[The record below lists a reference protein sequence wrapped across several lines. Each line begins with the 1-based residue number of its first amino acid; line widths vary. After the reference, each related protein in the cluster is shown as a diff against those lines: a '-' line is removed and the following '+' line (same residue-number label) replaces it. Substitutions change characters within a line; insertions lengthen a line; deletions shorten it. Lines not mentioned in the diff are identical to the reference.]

1 MTIDALTING
11 KDLSELDSKQTTE
24 LITALFT
31 HRKQLNE
38 DKRLA
43 NAAAKKD
50 RAKKAAERKA
60 ARIAKLEAQLKAAKT
75 PKATK
80 PKAKATA

>member
-38 DKRLA
+38 DKRGP
-43 NAAAKKD
+43 AAPD
-50 RAKKAAERKA
+50 GNGVT
-60 ARIAKLEAQLKAAKT
+60 ISTTQGGT
-75 PKATK
+75 T
-80 PKAKATA
+80 